1 MSSYEDLWYAAKST
15 RIVYMPPKVLETF
28 GETSVFYLVL
38 AEDMDQPD
46 KLHLRRGLVSA
57 ARPRI
62 ITPHYFLNQAISNF
76 GEEARQYFSQVISAK
91 DGARFLE
98 YGLSFQKQEHQ
109 EEIVSGQ
116 LQEVA
121 EQAGKDAQDNMR
133 ELRGVIIAVDDTWEI
148 SLLYFITELV
158 KRSVFFNARDLARRG
173 LLEMGNGIPI
183 AVRQELDEAFSNCQ
197 SLAEARAL
205 GARLRD
211 YGVFEEFEDRFYD
224 LYRKMKTI

>member
-1 MSSYEDLWYAAKST
+1 M
-15 RIVYMPPKVLETF
+15 
-28 GETSVFYLVL
+28 
-38 AEDMDQPD
+38 
-46 KLHLRRGLVSA
+46 
-57 ARPRI
+57 RPSRI
-62 ITPHYFLNQAISNF
+62 IKPHYFLTTPHQNF
-76 GEEARQYFSQVISAK
+76 GEEAGQYFSQVISAK